1 MSKNALVISGGGCK
15 GAFAVGVL
23 KYIYTNVNNL
33 DFQIF
38 CGTSTGALILPL
50 AVINDIPALSN
61 IYSNSFTNDI
71 IKQRSIIKAAKDGY
85 LYNADPLKRLFEDT
99 ITQNVFDRIMNSGKE
114 FYISTVCL
122 QSGKITYFTNT
133 NALHSINE
141 YDVIKIET
149 NEREKFIDAV
159 RASAHQPVFMEPVK
173 IGNYQYVDGGVREY
187 LPVRAALDCGADRI
201 YSIILSAESE
211 VISTD
216 NYTDLI
222 GIAKRTIDLFSEDVG
237 ANDYKI
243 AKLLNSEKILDWIR
257 PNEKLAENGLAF
269 DPDNMRASIDKGYA
283 KAQEWF
289 NNHPVD

>member
-23 KYIYTNVNNL
+23 KYIYTNINNL
-33 DFQIF
+33 DFDIF

-50 AVINDIPALSN
+50 AVINDIPTLSN

-71 IKQRSIIKAAKDGY
+71 IKQRSIINAAKDGY
-85 LYNADPLKRLFEDT
+85 LYNTGPLKRLVENT
-99 ITQNVFDRIMNSGKE
+99 ITEDVFDNIMNSDRV
-114 FYISTVCL
+114 FCISTVCL
-122 QSGKITYFTNT
+122 QSGKITYFTNSDD
-133 NALHSINE
+133 LHSNSE
-141 YDVIKIET
+141 YDVIKIEM
-149 NEREKFIDAV
+149 NEREKFINAI

-187 LPVRAALDCGADRI
+187 LPVRAALDCGADKV
-201 YSIILSAESE
+201 YSIILAAESE
-211 VISTD
+211 VVSTD
-216 NYTDLI
+216 NYKDLI

-243 AKLLNSEKILDWIR
+243 AKLLNSAKILDWIR
-257 PNEKLAENGLAF
+257 PDEKLAENGLAF
-269 DPDNMRASIDKGYA
+269 DPNNMRSSIDKGYA

-289 NNHPVD
+289 NSHPVV

>member
-23 KYIYTNVNNL
+23 KYIYTNVDNL

-50 AVINDIPALSN
+50 AVINEIPTLSD

-71 IKQRSIIKAAKDGY
+71 IKQRLITDAAMDGY
-85 LYNADPLKRLFEDT
+85 LYNSTPLKELVEKT
-99 ITQNVFDRIMNSGKE
+99 ITGNVFDKIMNSGKE

-122 QSGKITYFTNT
+122 QSGKVTYFTNSDVLYS
-133 NALHSINE
+133 NSE
-141 YDVIKIET
+141 YDVIKIGST
-149 NEREKFIDAV
+149 ERGKFIDAI
-159 RASAHQPVFMEPVK
+159 RASAHQPVFMEPVQ

-187 LPVRAALDCGADRI
+187 LPVRAALDSGADKI
-201 YSIILSAESE
+201 YSIILAAEYE
-211 VISTD
+211 IVSTD
-216 NYTDLI
+216 HYKDLI
-222 GIAKRTIDLFSEDVG
+222 GIAKRTIDLFSEDVS

-243 AKLLNSEKILDWIR
+243 AKMLNSAKVLDWIR
-257 PNEKLAENGLAF
+257 PDEKLAENGLAF
-269 DPDNMRASIDKGYA
+269 DPINMRASMEKGFA

-289 NNHPVD
+289 NSHQID